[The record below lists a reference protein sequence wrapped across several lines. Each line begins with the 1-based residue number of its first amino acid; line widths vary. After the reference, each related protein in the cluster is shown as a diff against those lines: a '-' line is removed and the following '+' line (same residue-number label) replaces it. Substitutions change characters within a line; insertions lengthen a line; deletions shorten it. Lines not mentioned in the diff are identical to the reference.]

1 MYVRKSLQNSKS
13 FFNHCVH
20 SPSTCRCTKSRNCVW
35 ITEKANPSHLIEIL
49 VLILWENE
57 AIPCDDQMKKGFCQF
72 GKAHTRVVQPSIA
85 VDFVGGGL
93 FGRHEGA
100 ATAYVPTSSNSLQ
113 KRTQWIAKIRSG
125 LACCWMTAA
134 PVFGN
139 MKRCTRLI
147 RTFRKR
153 QGFRISKRDSFREV
167 YFSFKL
173 SVYYL
178 HQPFTNINLP
188 KTGFKWRSEEEI
200 GNNLF
205 FCKKVCFGDTFV
217 RFFVK
222 SKSLKST

>member
-1 MYVRKSLQNSKS
+1 MRERSNSVWRPNEKGLLS
-13 FFNHCVH
+13 VWQSPHTGGATFN
-20 SPSTCRCTKSRNCVW
+20 SRGLCRRRPFWPTWRCRHRLRTN
-35 ITEKANPSHLIEIL
+35 
-49 VLILWENE
+49 
-57 AIPCDDQMKKGFCQF
+57 
-72 GKAHTRVVQPSIA
+72 VVQFVAKKNSMDRKNKVWPCLLLDDGGPGFWKHEKMYE
-85 VDFVGGGL
+85 VDSDL
-93 FGRHEGA
+93 
-100 ATAYVPTSSNSLQ
+100 LQ
-113 KRTQWIAKIRSG
+113 KTRT
-125 LACCWMTAA
+125 
-134 PVFGN
+134 
-139 MKRCTRLI
+139 
-147 RTFRKR
+147 
-153 QGFRISKRDSFREV
+153 GFRISKRDSFREV